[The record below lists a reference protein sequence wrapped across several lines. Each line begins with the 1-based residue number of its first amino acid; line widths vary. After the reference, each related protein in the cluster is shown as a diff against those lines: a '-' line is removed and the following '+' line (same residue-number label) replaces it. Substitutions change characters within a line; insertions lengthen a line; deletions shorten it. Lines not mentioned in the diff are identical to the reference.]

1 MPLEH
6 VGAKHISVREAG
18 YGERWVQDLIEK
30 DPSILPLG
38 DVKSIAREVRQNAG
52 GRFDLL
58 LADLESD
65 IMYEVEIM
73 LGSTDESHIIRTI
86 EYWDIERRKRPSKKH
101 IAVIVAEEITNR
113 FFNVV
118 WLLSQSIPIVAIK
131 LDALAV
137 DGKLAVS
144 FTKVLNV
151 YETPET
157 DDAEHKG
164 GTLQGWVDYANKE
177 SFAVFEKV
185 VELISSSGRKAK
197 VTYNIDHIAVSLE
210 GSKRNFAWF
219 IPRKSRH
226 CVVELRVGDASL
238 DSVIQE
244 CNDVGLDAT
253 QNGSSIVKMRLTT
266 AELTAKA
273 ATIKKAVDYAIH
285 EGDGD

>member
-1 MPLEH
+1 MTLEH
-6 VGAKHISVREAG
+6 IGAKHISVREAG

-30 DPSILPLG
+30 DSSILPLG

-73 LGSTDESHIIRTI
+73 LGPTDESHIIRTI

-118 WLLSQSIPIVAIK
+118 WLLSQSIPIIAIK

-157 DDAEHKG
+157 DDSEHKG
-164 GTLQGWVDYANKE
+164 GTLQGWVDYASKE

-185 VELISSSGRKAK
+185 VELISLSGRKAK
-197 VTYNIDHIAVSLE
+197 KTYNIDHIAVSLE

-219 IPRKSRH
+219 SPRKSRH
-226 CVVELRVGDASL
+226 CVVELRVGDALL
-238 DSVIQE
+238 DSVLQE

-253 QNGSSIVKMRLTT
+253 QNGTNIVKIRLTT
-266 AELTAKA
+266 AELDAKA